1 MARPLFAGL
10 RPTTTPKTTWSF
22 YIALPL
28 LSSNSAQEARML
40 LPSKM
45 FVSVI
50 VPSAGRQPA
59 MPMANSRLLATACI
73 PAKSV
78 D

>member
-1 MARPLFAGL
+1 MAGPLFAGL

-28 LSSNSAQEARML
+28 LSSNSAQEARMRL
-40 LPSKM
+40 LLKIFASA
-45 FVSVI
+45 I
-50 VPSAGRQPA
+50 VPNAGKQPG
-59 MPMANSRLLATACI
+59 MPKANSRLLGMACTH
-73 PAKSV
+73 AKSA